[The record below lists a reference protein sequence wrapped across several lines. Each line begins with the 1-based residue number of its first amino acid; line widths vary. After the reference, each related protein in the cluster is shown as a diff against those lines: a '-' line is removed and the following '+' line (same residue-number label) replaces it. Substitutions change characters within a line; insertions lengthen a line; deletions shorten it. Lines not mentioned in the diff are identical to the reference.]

1 MGKRN
6 FDYMKEYSSLR
17 RLYVL
22 CNEAEVWQLAD
33 PDKSALAGR
42 KALEYVVSI
51 IYALKH
57 WDKPERASLF
67 QLVDDEA
74 FKRFVNSDD
83 LMRRLHYIRK
93 VGNQAAHQGGTRKSE
108 SFFSLLNLYEFVGC
122 VLIQIG
128 AIDSYPRFDK
138 TLLTTEVGLY
148 IAPKE
153 NEEEPSEDSFE
164 IKEEQL
170 PPVPQP
176 KDITEAETRQLYI
189 DLLLKEADWEIVE
202 DKGLVVPGKACIE
215 IEVQG
220 MPTAKGTCDGKGFA
234 DYVLYDTDGT
244 PLAVIEAKRTSVDP
258 EKGRHQAQLYAD
270 CLEKKYGVK
279 PVVYYTNGFT
289 VKVIDRL
296 GYPVRNIYGFHSK
309 ENLQTMRQRQTRTE
323 IKDMRVDK
331 DIAGRYYQETA
342 VKAVCERLNHKHRR
356 SLLVMA
362 TGTGKT
368 RVSIA
373 ISDILLRNDWIKHI
387 LFLADRTTLVRQAHK
402 SYVKHLPSSTT
413 CILSEDKKPDMEA
426 RIMFSTYQTMIN
438 YIDSDEKEFS
448 VGRFDLIFID
458 EAHRSV
464 FGKYGTIFDYFDSLL
479 VGLTATPREEIERST
494 YELLEEEEGE
504 PTAAYDYEQ
513 AVSDEYLCPYEV
525 INRST
530 KIMTEGLKYDQLTAE
545 ERDQLEDTWTY
556 EKAVNEID
564 PATEYH
570 RDIQNNEINR
580 YIYNGDTIDKVLQA
594 LMDEGLKV
602 EDGDKIGKTIIFAMD
617 HRHAELIVE
626 HFSKLYPELG
636 PDYCQLVDYSVK
648 FVSNIIDRF
657 EERNNF
663 PQIAVSVDM
672 LDTGVDVP
680 DVLNLVFFK
689 QVRSKIKFDQMIGRG
704 TRLSPDLFGPG
715 KDKKKFLIFDWC
727 GNFEFFN
734 KHPKGYVAKP
744 AKSLEELLFCYKVDM
759 ALALQEAEHQ
769 EVEFDKALH
778 DALKQEL
785 HGKVAQL
792 TQSVIAVRKELAL
805 VEKFKQKET
814 WTCLSAVDAEELK
827 GRIAPVLPKSTKEHA
842 AKVFDFLLLQ
852 IELSLVSQQ
861 YNGNKAIVKVME
873 IAQKLQKKAAVP
885 QVQEKLPL
893 IKEISTPVFWENQTL
908 DRLEHVRTE
917 LRDLLKLL
925 LGVPGK
931 TFEVDIED
939 VVEKG
944 PEVKP
949 VQTTQ
954 TYNAKVREFLE
965 ENKETN
971 EALRKI
977 LHLEPLTEI
986 DIHELE
992 KLLWVEL
999 GSEEDY
1005 RKLVGT
1011 RIYGGNIAAFIRTV
1025 IGVDMNAA
1033 IKKLETL
1040 LNEESLNAD
1049 QINVLRL
1056 LLDYVCENGD
1066 IDRTVLQDEQFEDI
1080 DWQEV
1085 FGDKVVR
1092 IGDFVNALHGAI
1104 EKGAFKPA
1112 EGSSGSRPYV
1122 LDENA
1127 ITIANAAEEK
1137 KFS

>member
-6 FDYMKEYSSLR
+6 FDYMKELSSLH
-17 RLYVL
+17 RLYAL

-42 KALEYVVSI
+42 KALEYVVSM
-51 IYALKH
+51 IYFHKKLE
-57 WDKPERASLF
+57 KPERASLF
-67 QLVDDEA
+67 QLVDGEA

-83 LMRRLHYIRK
+83 LLRRLHYIRK
-93 VGNQAAHQGGTRKSE
+93 VGNQAAHSGGVRKTE

-122 VLIQIG
+122 VLMQIG

-138 TLLTTEVGLY
+138 TLISAEVGLY
-148 IAPKE
+148 VAPKTSE
-153 NEEEPSEDSFE
+153 EKPSSESNEKSFDESYE
-164 IKEEQL
+164 IKTEQL
-170 PPVPQP
+170 PPVPTP
-176 KDITEAETRQLYI
+176 KDITEAETRRLYI
-189 DLLLKEADWEIVE
+189 DLLLKEAGWEIVE
-202 DKGLVVPGKACIE
+202 DKGLMVPGKACIE
-215 IEVQG
+215 IEVDG
-220 MPTAKGTCDGKGFA
+220 MPDSKGNYTGKGYA
-234 DYVLYDTDGT
+234 DYVLYDVDGK

-270 CLEKKYGVK
+270 CLERQYGVK
-279 PVVYYTNGFT
+279 PIIYYTNGFS
-289 VKVIDRL
+289 VKVIDRM
-296 GYPVRNIYGFHSK
+296 GYPVRNIYGFHSL
-309 ENLQTMRQRQTRTE
+309 ENLQTMRQRQNRTE
-323 IKDMRVDK
+323 IKDLRVSK

-342 VKAVCERLNHKHRR
+342 VKAVCERLNRKRRR

-373 ISDILLRNDWIKHI
+373 ICDILLRNNWIKHI
-387 LFLADRTTLVRQAHK
+387 LFLADRTPLVDQAHK
-402 SYVKHLPSSTT
+402 DYVKLLPSSTT
-413 CILSEDKKPDMEA
+413 CVLNDDKKPDMKA

-438 YIDSDEKEFS
+438 YIDRDEKNFS
-448 VGRFDLIFID
+448 IGRFDLIIID

-479 VGLTATPREEIERST
+479 IGLTATPREEIERST

-504 PTAAYDYEQ
+504 PTSAYDYDK
-513 AVSDEYLCPYEV
+513 AVDDKYLCPYEV
-525 INRST
+525 VNRST
-530 KIMTEGLKYDQLTAE
+530 KIMTEGLKYDQLSAE
-545 ERDQLEDTWTY
+545 ERYQLEDTWTY
-556 EKAVNEID
+556 EKAIHEID
-564 PATEYH
+564 PAEEYH

-580 YIYNGDTIDKVLQA
+580 YIYSGDTIDKVLQT

-636 PDYCQLVDYSVK
+636 PDFCQLIDYSVK
-648 FVSNIIDRF
+648 YARDLIEKFKLRESM
-657 EERNNF
+657 

-672 LDTGVDVP
+672 LDTGIDVP
-680 DVLNLVFFK
+680 DILNLVFFK

-704 TRLSPDLFGPG
+704 TRLSADIFGPG
-715 KDKKKFLIFDWC
+715 HKKEKFLIFDWC

-759 ALALQEAEHQ
+759 AFALQDAAHQ
-769 EVEFDKALH
+769 EVEFDRQLHDELKTELYNKVKALS
-778 DALKQEL
+778 
-785 HGKVAQL
+785 
-792 TQSVIAVRKELAL
+792 QSVIAVRKQLAL
-805 VEKFKQKET
+805 VEHFKQQEV
-814 WTCLSAVDAEELK
+814 WVSLSAVDAEDLK
-827 GRIAPVLPKSTKEHA
+827 GKIAPVLPKSTEEHA

-852 IELSLVSQQ
+852 VELSLVSKQ
-861 YNGNKAIVKVME
+861 YDGSKAITKIVE
-873 IAQKLQKKAAVP
+873 IAQKLQKKASVP
-885 QVQEKLPL
+885 LVKEKLPL
-893 IKEISTPVFWENQTL
+893 IKEVAAPIFWENKTL
-908 DRLEHVRTE
+908 DRLEYVRKE

-931 TFEVDIED
+931 TFEVNIKDI
-939 VVEKG
+939 VEEG
-944 PEVKP
+944 PKVGT

-954 TYNAKVREFLE
+954 TYNARVREFLE

-977 LHLEPLTEI
+977 LQLEPLTEI

-1005 RKLVGT
+1005 RKLVGN
-1011 RIYGGNIAAFIRTV
+1011 RIYGGNVAAFIRTV
-1025 IGVDMNAA
+1025 IGVDMSAA
-1033 IKKLETL
+1033 VKKLEVL

-1066 IDRTVLQDEQFEDI
+1066 IDRSVLQDEQFVDI
-1080 DWQEV
+1080 PWMEV

-1092 IGDFVNALHGAI
+1092 IGDFVSSLHGVIDA
-1104 EKGAFKPA
+1104 
-1112 EGSSGSRPYV
+1112 SGSRPYV
-1122 LDENA
+1122 LNESA
-1127 ITIANAAEEK
+1127 ISLDMAAEDR